1 MMTSYFPN
9 KVKSDTLITVDYF
22 SETIALQRVSC
33 KRRTGWWMV
42 KKIRMEKKLIFFFQI
57 YNTKVKPNISINK
70 EKRNGK
76 RLLKFENN

>member
-33 KRRTGWWMV
+33 KRRTGWRMV
-42 KKIRMEKKLIFFFQI
+42 KKIRMEKKYFFFSNLE
-57 YNTKVKPNISINK
+57 YESKTEHINK
-70 EKRNGK
+70 
-76 RLLKFENN
+76 